1 MNIDSWGQM
10 SVGEIFNQ
18 EFRDPFNKDSGRYS
32 GVPATIAS
40 EEITLFDQEGR
51 PVAYIDF
58 TKEPVIYL
66 WNGQAVAYL
75 WNQHVYG
82 FNGKHLGWFEGEV
95 VINHQGEKIGFTKPS
110 CPGMTKAE
118 PAKMDKLI
126 QKIKSI
132 KEMAPL
138 RPVNRLSIARENF
151 VSFLNSGR

>member
-1 MNIDSWGQM
+1 MGKM
-10 SVGEIFNQ
+10 SDHRS
-18 EFRDPFNKDSGRYS
+18 RDPLYSNGYRYVGDSMAAVTG
-32 GVPATIAS
+32 
-40 EEITLFDQEGR
+40 EITLFDQEGR

-58 TKEPVIYL
+58 TEEPVIYL
-66 WNGQAVAYL
+66 WNGHAVAYL
-75 WNQHVYG
+75 SDQHIYG
-82 FNGKHLGWFEGEV
+82 FSGRHLGWFEDGT
-95 VINHQGEKIGFTKPS
+95 VINHQGEKIGFTKRK

-138 RPVNRLSIARENF
+138 RPVNRFSISRDNF